1 MAKIADWLKVDGTNV
16 ADSLHAAAGN
26 LNTADGEMVLDF
38 SAVERVDAKAV
49 TALEQL
55 VAKAKENSV
64 RLVLRGVNVAV
75 YKVFKLSRLD
85 GEVGFLN
92 WTGN

>member
-16 ADSLHAAAGN
+16 ADSLHAAAGK
-26 LNTADGEMVLDF
+26 LNAADGEMVLDF
-38 SAVERVDAKAV
+38 SAVQRVDANSV

-55 VAKAKENSV
+55 AAKAKEKSV
-64 RLVLRGVNVAV
+64 QLVLRGVNVSI

-92 WTGN
+92 